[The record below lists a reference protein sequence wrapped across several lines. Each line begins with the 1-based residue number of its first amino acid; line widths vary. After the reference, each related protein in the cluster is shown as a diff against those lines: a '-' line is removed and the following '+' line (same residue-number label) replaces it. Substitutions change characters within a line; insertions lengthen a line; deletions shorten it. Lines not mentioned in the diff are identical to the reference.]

1 MCDPGKVCVTPVLLG
16 GSADSR
22 PEAVWDSRADH
33 GDRIAWQASADLG
46 SQPAG
51 VLCLC
56 AVLQVPLILAKEEA
70 TGMGP
75 CCVDR
80 EAVAWKGSAIG
91 PEWGQ
96 ELAQVGW
103 GPGHPSHSWTGL
115 LRAGNSEGV
124 VRLGGGGVVFYRF
137 TNRRVNRR
145 PVFCSLPLWAPCGG
159 QIHRRCKLR
168 LAHLR
173 NQRELCACL
182 TPRAFA
188 GYTEGWTWKD
198 LACGGGR
205 RPGREDGGAQER
217 QEGGEPHVR
226 DEFTPRGSPASLG
239 SEGAPEH
246 AQRDR
251 QWGLVTRGT

>member
-1 MCDPGKVCVTPVLLG
+1 MTGIRRPGL
-16 GSADSR
+16 
-22 PEAVWDSRADH
+22 
-33 GDRIAWQASADLG
+33 
-46 SQPAG
+46 PAG
-51 VLCLC
+51 RGPVSLCSFAGTPHSSQGRSHWHGSLLC
-56 AVLQVPLILAKEEA
+56 RQ
-70 TGMGP
+70 
-75 CCVDR
+75 
-80 EAVAWKGSAIG
+80 GSCG
-91 PEWGQ
+91 LERVSHWPG
-96 ELAQVGW
+96 V
-103 GPGHPSHSWTGL
+103 GPGAGAGGL
-115 LRAGNSEGV
+115 GPRPPFSQLDGAFESREQRRRGVAG
-124 VRLGGGGVVFYRF
+124 RGGGGVVFYRF

-159 QIHRRCKLR
+159 QIHRRYKLR

-173 NQRELCACL
+173 NERELCACL

-205 RPGREDGGAQER
+205 RPGREDGSAQER

-251 QWGLVTRGT
+251 HWGLVMRGT